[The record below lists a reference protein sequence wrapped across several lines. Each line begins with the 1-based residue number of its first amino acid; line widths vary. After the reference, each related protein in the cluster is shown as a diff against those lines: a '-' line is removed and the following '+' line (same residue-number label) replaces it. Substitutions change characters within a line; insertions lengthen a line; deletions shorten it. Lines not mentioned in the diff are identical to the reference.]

1 MLRLVSDLNKCLFHD
16 SWEHSSVVTLLPRF
30 IKLAI
35 LSSILVHSIYLRAQ
49 NFLNYLH
56 TQLQVA
62 PKPHRQTTLTVTI
75 TTGTHTNTTI
85 IDTTTSTMHLTT
97 MHTAFVAAAVCSV
110 IYFAFSLY
118 NARSFFRRLQKE
130 GIPMPPHHPI
140 LGHLGL
146 MLSIMISLPRDVM
159 PTVVLA
165 DQVRR
170 RYPHLD
176 KAFYLDMWPFTGP
189 MLMVISPD
197 LMRQATQGEHSL
209 PKVAFLKNY
218 IKPLSGGHDLVS
230 MEGNE
235 WKHWRDVFRPA
246 FSRAAELVPNI
257 VENICVFRDQLV
269 GRARGGHNSVFQL
282 HQSALMLAMDMTGK
296 AIWNHNMN
304 SQRSYNDMAD
314 AIVSQLRWLLV
325 DGFMPFASLN
335 FIRPLVHKYN
345 GFRMERYIAG
355 VQRRQETS
363 NNDDDCVISRAVSK
377 VAARKTEKA
386 SENPYRQLGGKKH
399 FDQVIKSQMRFL
411 LLAGYDTT
419 GSTITYVLHMLSQY
433 PEVLARVREE
443 HNEVLG
449 ADVSRAAQ
457 QLKENPHMVNRVPYT
472 TAVIKETLR
481 LYPPTSTL
489 RNGKP
494 DFCLYDREEP
504 GSTTRYPTEG
514 CIVFGNHHGL
524 HHNPRYW
531 KEPDA
536 FVPERFLVSPNDPS
550 GLHPLPD
557 AWRPFEKGPRA
568 CMGSE
573 LAMVEIKAV
582 IMLVAREFDFT
593 PSYQEWEAAQAKSAK
608 GDSKIG
614 LGVLLPGGAPKHVNG
629 DRVYQTTGGGGSH
642 PADGYPCRV
651 RFAPGVKECSS

>member
-1 MLRLVSDLNKCLFHD
+1 MLFLISDLNKCLIRD
-16 SWEHSSVVTLLPRF
+16 SCQGDCTLVTIFPRIVKVLILLFILIQSLCVSVQNLFSSVQTPTTF
-30 IKLAI
+30 
-35 LSSILVHSIYLRAQ
+35 SSQTH
-49 NFLNYLH
+49 
-56 TQLQVA
+56 
-62 PKPHRQTTLTVTI
+62 KKTTLAVSI
-75 TTGTHTNTTI
+75 TTGTYTNTTI
-85 IDTTTSTMHLTT
+85 VNTTVSTMHLTQIN
-97 MHTAFVAAAVCSV
+97 MLLITAV
-110 IYFAFSLY
+110 IGGITYFAFSLY
-118 NARSFFRRLQKE
+118 KARSFFRRLQND
-130 GIPMPPHHPI
+130 GIPMPPHNFI

-146 MLSIMISLPRDVM
+146 MMSIMISLPRDVM

-197 LMRQATQGEHSL
+197 LMRQATQGENSL

-230 MEGNE
+230 MEGDE
-235 WKHWRDVFRPA
+235 WKRWRDVFRPA
-246 FSRAAELVPNI
+246 FGRATELVPNL
-257 VENICVFRDQLV
+257 VESICVFRDQLV
-269 GRARGGHNSVFQL
+269 GRAKTQGGVFQL
-282 HQSALMLAMDMTGK
+282 HHSALMLAMDMSGK
-296 AIWNHNMN
+296 AIWNHNMD
-304 SQRSYNDMAD
+304 SQKSYNDMAD

-335 FIRPLVHKYN
+335 FIRPLVHMYN

-355 VQRRQETS
+355 LQQKNRSS
-363 NNDDDCVISRAVSK
+363 NNEDDCIINRAISK
-377 VAARKTEKA
+377 VNNRYTDTKA
-386 SENPYRQLGGKKH
+386 TVDPYAELGGKDH
-399 FDQVIKSQMRFL
+399 FDRVIRSQMRFL

-419 GSTITYVLHMLSQY
+419 GSTITYVLHILSKH
-433 PEVLARVREE
+433 PEVLAKVREE
-443 HNEVLG
+443 HNRVLG
-449 ADVSRAAQ
+449 SDVSCAAQ
-457 QLKENPHMVNRVPYT
+457 QLKRNPHLVNNVPYT
-472 TAVIKETLR
+472 MAVIKETLR

-494 DFCLYDREEP
+494 GFYLYDRDST
-504 GSTTRYPTEG
+504 GSMTKYPTEG

-531 KEPDA
+531 KEPDT
-536 FVPERFLVSPNDPS
+536 FLPERFLTDPSDPS

-557 AWRPFEKGPRA
+557 TWRPFEKGPRA

-593 PSYQEWEAAQAKSAK
+593 PAYEELEAIQSKTAK
-608 GDSKIG
+608 GEAKIG
-614 LGVLLPGGAPKHVNG
+614 LGVLLPGKAPKHVNG

-642 PADGYPCRV
+642 PADGYPSRV
-651 RFAPGVKECSS
+651 RFAL

>member
-1 MLRLVSDLNKCLFHD
+1 
-16 SWEHSSVVTLLPRF
+16 
-30 IKLAI
+30 
-35 LSSILVHSIYLRAQ
+35 
-49 NFLNYLH
+49 
-56 TQLQVA
+56 
-62 PKPHRQTTLTVTI
+62 
-75 TTGTHTNTTI
+75 
-85 IDTTTSTMHLTT
+85 MHLTT
-97 MHTAFVAAAVCSV
+97 IHMALVATTMVG
-110 IYFAFSLY
+110 ILYFAFSLFK
-118 NARSFFRRLQKE
+118 ARSFFRRLQKD

-146 MLSIMISLPRDVM
+146 MLSITISLPRDVM

-189 MLMVISPD
+189 MLMIISPD
-197 LMRQATQGEHSL
+197 LMRQATQGESSL

-230 MEGNE
+230 MEGDE
-235 WKHWRDVFRPA
+235 WRRWRDVFRPA
-246 FSRAAELVPNI
+246 FSRATELVPNI
-257 VENICVFRDQLV
+257 VETICVFRDQLV
-269 GRARGGHNSVFQL
+269 GRAKGNSGLFQL
-282 HQSALMLAMDMTGK
+282 HHSALNLAMDMSGK
-296 AIWNHNMN
+296 ALWNHDMN
-304 SQRSYNDMAD
+304 TQRSYNDMAD

-325 DGFMPFASLN
+325 EGFMPFASLN

-355 VQRRQETS
+355 VQHRQKTS
-363 NNDDDCVISRAVSK
+363 NSKDDDDCVISRAISK
-377 VAARKTEKA
+377 VRARQTDKKLSADPFHE
-386 SENPYRQLGGKKH
+386 LGGEAH
-399 FDQVIKSQMRFL
+399 FNKVIKSQMRFL

-419 GSTITYVLHMLSQY
+419 GSTITYVLHILSQH
-433 PEVLARVREE
+433 PEVLARVRQE
-443 HNEVLG
+443 HDEVLG
-449 ADVSRAAQ
+449 SNVSRAAQ
-457 QLKENPHMVNRVPYT
+457 QLKENPHLVNRVPYT

-481 LYPPTSTL
+481 MYPPTSTL

-494 DFCLYDREEP
+494 GFDLYDRETP
-504 GSTTRYPTEG
+504 GSTVRYPTEG

-531 KEPDA
+531 KEPDT
-536 FVPERFLVSPNDPS
+536 FLPERFLTAPGDPS
-550 GLHPLPD
+550 GLHPLQD

-593 PSYQEWEAAQAKSAK
+593 PAYQEWEASKSRQAA
-608 GDSKIG
+608 GENKIG
-614 LGVLLPGGAPKHVNG
+614 LGVLLPGSAPKHVNG

-651 RFAPGVKECSS
+651 RFAPGV